1 MVKKIKINSLDR
13 LLKPK
18 TVLVIGGGVWG
29 KSIVFQLKKIGF
41 KFVRQFKDVKQERL
55 IQLLILKQY
64 FKSTGQHE

>member
-41 KFVRQFKDVKQERL
+41 NGKIFAVHPSAEMFCGCKTC
-55 IQLLILKQY
+55 LLY
-64 FKSTGQHE
+64 TSDAADE